1 MPLVD
6 ETAKV
11 MVLVVLVLLM
21 PRDPV
26 ERIPPCPTF
35 NPPPTV
41 RLLATVALVW
51 TERVPASRE
60 WARRE
65 LVSRPGILKVWRV
78 ALFAV
83 TKTFPDTARLL
94 MPVTVVVAMT
104 IGLVE
109 LATSIINM
117 IFDWSRVR

>member
-11 MVLVVLVLLM
+11 MVLVVLVELI

-35 NPPPTV
+35 SPPPIV
-41 RLLATVALVW
+41 RLLAIVALVW

-65 LVSRPGILKVWRV
+65 LVSRPGMEKVWRV

-83 TKTFPDTARLL
+83 TNTFPNTARLL
-94 MPVTVVVAMT
+94 MPLTVVVAIT

-109 LATSIINM
+109 LAISTTNM
-117 IFDWSRVR
+117 TFD

>member
-11 MVLVVLVLLM
+11 MVLVVLVELI

-35 NPPPTV
+35 SPPPIV
-41 RLLATVALVW
+41 RLLAIVALVW

-65 LVSRPGILKVWRV
+65 LVSRPGILKVLIEEVV
-78 ALFAV
+78 AATRIRPDMAKLFTPLA
-83 TKTFPDTARLL
+83 
-94 MPVTVVVAMT
+94 VVVAIKT
-104 IGLVE
+104 GLVE
-109 LATSIINM
+109 LATSSVLNAL
-117 IFDWSRVR
+117 R